1 MTTFSLGGLS
11 ERLWTMGKGRAEP
24 KTAKRFRGKKWT
36 IEAIH
41 RKRQNLDTVM
51 TRLLAEVAEV
61 QARWSQIQNDRST
74 LEADKLTAVIARAQ
88 VMYSAL
94 ARTVANLDRLSIF
107 GLNAC
112 DADIQ
117 AAASL
122 LAKLRMEVRAS
133 AGRAISDDQSEQK
146 FAFAALRLTA

>member
-1 MTTFSLGGLS
+1 MTTFSLAGLS
-11 ERLWTMGKGRAEP
+11 ERLWTTGKDKVEP
-24 KTAKRFRGKKWT
+24 KANRRFRGRKSA

-61 QARWSQIQNDRST
+61 QERWSHIQNSRSII
-74 LEADKLTAVIARAQ
+74 EADKLTSVVARAQ
-88 VMYSAL
+88 VMYSVL

-133 AGRAISDDQSEQK
+133 AVRAISDGRPEQK
-146 FAFAALRLTA
+146 FAFSAMRLTA

>member
-11 ERLWTMGKGRAEP
+11 ERLWTMGKEKAEP
-24 KTAKRFRGKKWT
+24 KANRRFRGRKSA

-61 QARWSQIQNDRST
+61 QDRWSQIQNARSI
-74 LEADKLTAVIARAQ
+74 LEADKLTSVVARAQ

-133 AGRAISDDQSEQK
+133 AVRAMSDAQSAQK
-146 FAFAALRLTA
+146 FAFSALRLTA

>member
-11 ERLWTMGKGRAEP
+11 ERLWTMGKADP
-24 KTAKRFRGKKWT
+24 KTNRRFRGKKAT

-41 RKRQNLDTVM
+41 RKRQNLDAIM

-61 QARWSQIQNDRST
+61 QGRWSQIQNTRSI
-74 LEADKLTAVIARAQ
+74 LEADKLTSVVARAQ
-88 VMYSAL
+88 IMYAAL

-107 GLNAC
+107 GLNTC

-133 AGRAISDDQSEQK
+133 AGRAMSDGQSEQK
-146 FAFAALRLTA
+146 FDFAALRLTA

>member
-11 ERLWTMGKGRAEP
+11 ERLWTMGKEKAEP
-24 KTAKRFRGKKWT
+24 KTARRFRGKKSM
-36 IEAIH
+36 IEGIH
-41 RKRQNLDTVM
+41 RKRQNLDTLM

-61 QARWSQIQNDRST
+61 QARWSQLQNARSI

-122 LAKLRMEVRAS
+122 LAKLCMEVRAS
-133 AGRAISDDQSEQK
+133 AGRAMSDGQSEQK
-146 FAFAALRLTA
+146 FAFSALRLTA